1 MARACDSSQ
10 HNVKHLFAPHGPAD
24 LAGRSGMLIMAS
36 CSDHKSF
43 PMRRLFTGLLVATLL
58 LLNTLVLICPLLFF
72 AVLKLMLPTRGRD
85 WASRA
90 VMWVAETWAE
100 IDKLI
105 FAACIPTRWDIRGID
120 NLRPDTSYL
129 CVSNHQS
136 WVDIPALM
144 ESLNRRTPFFKFFLK
159 KELIWVP
166 LLGLAWWGLDYPF
179 MKRYSKAFLEKH
191 PELKGK
197 DLEITKAA
205 CELFKR
211 QPVTVVNYLEG
222 TRFTPAKHQAQQS
235 PYRYLLKPKA
245 GGVAF
250 VLAALGEQLDALLD
264 VTIVYPGDQAPGF
277 WDLLNG
283 SIKRV
288 IVDIRVL
295 ELDPALWAGD
305 YENDPAFRQTV
316 QGWVNQLWFE
326 KDRRIEHFRREQAI
340 QETA

>member
-1 MARACDSSQ
+1 
-10 HNVKHLFAPHGPAD
+10 
-24 LAGRSGMLIMAS
+24 
-36 CSDHKSF
+36 
-43 PMRRLFTGLLVATLL
+43 MRRLLTGILTTTLL
-58 LLNTLVLICPLLFF
+58 LLNTLVLICPLLVF
-72 AVLKLMLPTRGRD
+72 ALLKLVLPGRGRD
-85 WASRA
+85 YASWA
-90 VMWVAETWAE
+90 VMWVAETWSE
-100 IDKLI
+100 IDKAI
-105 FAACIPTRWDIRGID
+105 FALCIPTKWDIRGVE
-120 NLRPDTSYL
+120 NLRKDTSYL
-129 CVSNHQS
+129 AVSNHQT
-136 WVDIPALM
+136 WVDIPALI

-222 TRFTPAKHQAQQS
+222 TRFTEAKRLQQQS

-264 VTIVYPGDQAPGF
+264 VTIVYPGNKAPGF

-283 SIKRV
+283 SISRV
-288 IVDIRVL
+288 IIDIRVR
-295 ELDPALWAGD
+295 ELDPVLWAGD
-305 YENDPAFRQTV
+305 YENDPEFRQTV
-316 QGWVNQLWFE
+316 QAWVNQLWLD
-326 KDRRIEHFRREQAI
+326 KDQRIEQLRTEMG
-340 QETA
+340 

>member
-1 MARACDSSQ
+1 
-10 HNVKHLFAPHGPAD
+10 
-24 LAGRSGMLIMAS
+24 
-36 CSDHKSF
+36 
-43 PMRRLFTGLLVATLL
+43 MRRLLTGILTTTLL
-58 LLNTLVLICPLLFF
+58 LLNTVVLICPLLVF
-72 AVLKLMLPTRGRD
+72 ALLKLVLPGRGRD
-85 WASRA
+85 YASWA
-90 VMWVAETWAE
+90 VMWVAETWSE
-100 IDKLI
+100 IDKAI
-105 FAACIPTRWDIRGID
+105 FALCIPTKWDIRGVE
-120 NLRPDTSYL
+120 NLRKDTSYL
-129 CVSNHQS
+129 AVSNHQT
-136 WVDIPALM
+136 WVDIPALI

-222 TRFTPAKHQAQQS
+222 TRFTEAKRQEQQS

-264 VTIVYPGDQAPGF
+264 VTIVYPGNKAPGF

-283 SIKRV
+283 SISRV
-288 IVDIRVL
+288 IIDIQVR

-316 QGWVNQLWFE
+316 QAWVNQLWVA
-326 KDRRIEHFRREQAI
+326 KDQRIEQLRGEMG
-340 QETA
+340 

>member
-1 MARACDSSQ
+1 
-10 HNVKHLFAPHGPAD
+10 
-24 LAGRSGMLIMAS
+24 MLIMAP

-43 PMRRLFTGLLVATLL
+43 PMRRLFTGILVATLL

-72 AVLKLMLPTRGRD
+72 AVLKLVLPARGRD

-100 IDKLI
+100 IDKRI

-120 NLRPDTSYL
+120 HLRPDTSYL

-222 TRFTPAKHQAQQS
+222 TRFTQAKHREQQS
-235 PYRYLLKPKA
+235 PYRHLLKPKA

-250 VLAALGEQLDALLD
+250 VLAAMGEQLDALLD
-264 VTIVYPGDQAPGF
+264 VTVVYPGDKAPGF
-277 WDLLNG
+277 WALLDG
-283 SIKRV
+283 SISRV
-288 IVDIRVL
+288 IVDIQVR
-295 ELDPALWAGD
+295 ELDSALWAGD
-305 YENDPAFRQTV
+305 YEEDPVFRQRV
-316 QGWVNQLWFE
+316 QAWVNRLWLE
-326 KDRRIEHFRREQAI
+326 KDERIEALRSEMRLAH
-340 QETA
+340 

>member
-1 MARACDSSQ
+1 
-10 HNVKHLFAPHGPAD
+10 
-24 LAGRSGMLIMAS
+24 
-36 CSDHKSF
+36 
-43 PMRRLFTGLLVATLL
+43 MRRLLTGILTTILL
-58 LLNTLVLICPLLFF
+58 LLNTVVLICPLLVF
-72 AVLKLMLPTRGRD
+72 ALLKLVLPGRWRD
-85 WASRA
+85 YASAA
-90 VMWVAETWAE
+90 VMWVAEAWSE
-100 IDKLI
+100 IDKAI
-105 FAACIPTRWDIRGID
+105 FALCIPTQWDIRGVES
-120 NLRPDTSYL
+120 LRKDTSYL
-129 CVSNHQS
+129 AVSNHQT
-136 WVDIPALM
+136 WVDIPALI

-222 TRFTPAKHQAQQS
+222 TRFTEAKRQAQQS

-264 VTIVYPGDQAPGF
+264 VTIVYPGNKAPGF

-283 SIKRV
+283 SISRV
-288 IVDIRVL
+288 IIDIQVR

-305 YENDPAFRQTV
+305 YENDPALRQAV
-316 QGWVNQLWFE
+316 QAWVNQLWVE
-326 KDRRIEHFRREQAI
+326 KDQRIEQLRGEMG
-340 QETA
+340 

>member
-1 MARACDSSQ
+1 
-10 HNVKHLFAPHGPAD
+10 
-24 LAGRSGMLIMAS
+24 
-36 CSDHKSF
+36 
-43 PMRRLFTGLLVATLL
+43 MRRLLTGILTTTLL
-58 LLNTLVLICPLLFF
+58 LLNTVVLICPLLVF
-72 AVLKLMLPTRGRD
+72 ALLKLVLPGRGRD
-85 WASRA
+85 YASWA
-90 VMWVAETWAE
+90 VMWVAETWSE
-100 IDKLI
+100 IDKAI
-105 FAACIPTRWDIRGID
+105 FALCIPTQWDIRGVE
-120 NLRPDTSYL
+120 NLRKDTSYL
-129 CVSNHQS
+129 AVSNHQT
-136 WVDIPALM
+136 WVDIPALI

-222 TRFTPAKHQAQQS
+222 TRFTEAKRQEQQS

-264 VTIVYPGDQAPGF
+264 VTIVYPGNKAPGF
-277 WDLLNG
+277 WALLNG
-283 SIKRV
+283 SISRV
-288 IVDIRVL
+288 IIDIQVR

-316 QGWVNQLWFE
+316 QAWVNQLWVE
-326 KDRRIEHFRREQAI
+326 KDQRIEQLRAEMG
-340 QETA
+340 